1 MHTTSHRSIR
11 AATWR
16 KILFAVTI
24 TLGLNA
30 AIFVGLTWS
39 QQAQSGALLP
49 TGKPMP
55 TFALLDQD
63 GRTHDLA
70 DYRGRPLVLAFFANL
85 TPAVAQ
91 ELCALRDKMPD
102 FDKSSAKVFA
112 IGPLS
117 AGESKA
123 FHDVNKLNYPILR
136 DPHALAAK
144 IYGAVDEEKHIRT
157 ASFAVDGTGTVMLSL
172 PGAQIDSPRHG
183 TQLLT
188 LASCC
193 FDPMPMSGANIAGQT
208 VRDIALPRVDNGVFE
223 HLLPDV
229 RPSATVVLFLSS
241 KCPCSQGYDARFK
254 ALADTYMP
262 RGVRFLGIN
271 SSADETVA
279 EVDAHRRRIG
289 LPFPVVKDER
299 NLAADRMKAQST
311 PEAFVL
317 DAKGIVRYSG
327 RIDDSRDQAK
337 VKQHDLQEALDAVLA
352 GKLPSKSYAGA
363 LGCAILRYHPRS
375 EHQAF

>member
-1 MHTTSHRSIR
+1 MQTTSQRSLR

-16 KILFAVTI
+16 RILFAVAM
-24 TLGLNA
+24 TLGLNG
-30 AIFVGLTWS
+30 AIFAALLWT
-39 QQAQSGALLP
+39 QEAQPGTLLP

-55 TFALLDQD
+55 TFALPDQD
-63 GRTHDLA
+63 GRTHNLT
-70 DYRGRPLVLAFFANL
+70 DYRGRPIVLAFFANL

-102 FDKSSAKVFA
+102 FDKSGAKVFA
-112 IGPLS
+112 IGSLT

-136 DPHALAAK
+136 DAQAQTAK
-144 IYGAVDEEKHIRT
+144 IYGAVDEDKHIRT
-157 ASFAVDGTGTVMLSL
+157 ASFAVDPTGTVMLAL
-172 PGAQIDSPRHG
+172 PGAQIDAPRHG
-183 TQLLT
+183 AQLLK

-208 VRDIALPRVDNGVFE
+208 VRDIALPRVDNGASE
-223 HLLPDV
+223 HLLPDA
-229 RPSATVVLFLSS
+229 RSRATVLLFLSA

-254 ALADTYMP
+254 ALADAYMP

-271 SSADETVA
+271 ASADETVA
-279 EVDAHRRRIG
+279 DADAHRQRIG

-299 NLAADRMKAQST
+299 NLAADRLKAQTT

-317 DAKGIVRYSG
+317 DAKGVVRYSG
-327 RIDDSRDQAK
+327 RIDDSRDAAK
-337 VKQHDLQEALDAVLA
+337 VTQRDLQDALDAVLA
-352 GKLPSKSYAGA
+352 GRSPAQSHAGA
-363 LGCAILRYHPRS
+363 LGCAIVRYHPPT
-375 EHQAF
+375 F

>member
-1 MHTTSHRSIR
+1 MLTTTQSPIR

-16 KILFAVTI
+16 KIMLAVAL

-30 AIFVGLTWS
+30 AIFAGLTWS

-49 TGKPMP
+49 TGKPML
-55 TFALLDQD
+55 TFALPDQD

-70 DYRGRPLVLAFFANL
+70 DYRGRPIVLAFFANL

-123 FHDVNKLNYPILR
+123 FHDANKLNYPILG
-136 DPHALAAK
+136 DLKAQAAK
-144 IYGAVDEEKHIRT
+144 IYGAIDEENHIRT
-157 ASFAVDGTGTVMLSL
+157 ASFAIDGTGTVMLSL
-172 PGAQIDSPRHG
+172 PDAKIDAPHHGA
-183 TQLLT
+183 QLLT

-193 FDPMPMSGANIAGQT
+193 FDPMPMSGTNIAGQT
-208 VRDIALPRVDNGVFE
+208 VRDIALPRVDNGAFE
-223 HLLPDV
+223 HLLPDA
-229 RPSATVVLFLSS
+229 RPPATVVLFLSS

-254 ALADTYMP
+254 ALADTYTP

-279 EVDAHRRRIG
+279 DAEAHRKRVG

-337 VKQHDLQEALDAVLA
+337 VTQHDLQDALDAVLA
-352 GKLPSKSYAGA
+352 GKLPAHSHEGA
-363 LGCAILRYHPRS
+363 LGCAITRYPLS
-375 EHQAF
+375 PKGF